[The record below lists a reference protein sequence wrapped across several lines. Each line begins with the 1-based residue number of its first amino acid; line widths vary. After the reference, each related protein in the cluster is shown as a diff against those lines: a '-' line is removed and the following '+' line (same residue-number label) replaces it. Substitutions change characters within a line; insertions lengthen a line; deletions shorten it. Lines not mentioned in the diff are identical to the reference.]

1 MMTRESGLGD
11 LGTVLLQLR
20 FSRLAVMIESR
31 FEEMK
36 TMKNAIPILPA
47 ILALILSGYS
57 SADEL
62 TDAVEGLCD
71 TIRTCAL
78 EAVAGPDLTDELRQ
92 KMAPVL
98 ENNCAQIRS
107 RVKMVAPGHKLYQ
120 PAVGCLR
127 SMESLSCSQ
136 LQNAGEVKTPECTEY
151 DRLANEA
158 NAVTP

>member
-1 MMTRESGLGD
+1 
-11 LGTVLLQLR
+11 
-20 FSRLAVMIESR
+20 MIESR

-107 RVKMVAPGHKLYQ
+107 RVQAVPANHTLYQ

-127 SMESLSCSQ
+127 SMASLGCAQ
-136 LQNAGEVKTPECTEY
+136 LYDASEFKTPECTEY
-151 DRLANEA
+151 DRLVKAA
-158 NAVTP
+158 SASTP